1 MKIMVSE
8 QFQCFMASLG
18 VDLNSLLEA
27 AGINKVVWQEQ
38 LMLSDVEYWQLMNEF
53 DNQLTDEMILSLGNI
68 TNINTFMPSFFAA
81 LAAKNG
87 EQAIA
92 RMATYK
98 SLAGPVHLEIVTK
111 PDIVNIHI
119 LGNSLGVELPRF
131 TIMTEQLLLISLL
144 RVGTGKLIKPISV
157 GSKYPYGDQ
166 IDAVMGIRP
175 QQLADNC
182 IQFQVTDLQR
192 AFISA
197 NNSMWAFLQPGL
209 DQQKLAIEHNQ
220 SLLATVQALLLK
232 KIPSG
237 SFSIDEIATSLN
249 LSKRTLQRHLSTLS
263 TTFNDEVQIARR
275 TLVVPLMKDQ
285 SLNLIEISY
294 LLGYSDPESFSR
306 AFKKW
311 FHQRPSVYRQQSSGD
326 VQKLTSVAV

>member
-197 NNSMWAFLQPGL
+197 NNSMWAFLQPVL

-311 FHQRPSVYRQQSSGD
+311 FHQSPSVYRQQSLGMF
-326 VQKLTSVAV
+326 KN